1 MPEVGVEPT
10 RPKGPRDF
18 ESRAS
23 ANSATLARTAW
34 EIIRSRRDGVKHGIP
49 ALNVIPITYSS
60 DVSVYTAFGWSMLAK
75 LDVMSVTYRFRYVNY
90 VRLFDLSRDG

>member
-23 ANSATLARTAW
+23 ANSATLAKR
-34 EIIRSRRDGVKHGIP
+34 HGEFYV
-49 ALNVIPITYSS
+49 AQ
-60 DVSVYTAFGWSMLAK
+60 DVSSNAGYTISSER
-75 LDVMSVTYRFRYVNY
+75 DVCDIHYACI
-90 VRLFDLSRDG
+90 RLYLQRIDI